1 MAFDF
6 DTPLERRG
14 TGSAKWEL
22 YAEDVL
28 PMWVADMDFRSPEPV
43 IRALQ
48 ERAAHGSFGYTRP
61 PLRLKEL
68 ICERMERLYG
78 WQITPAD
85 ILVTPGL
92 VSAINVL
99 ARALGAPGDEI
110 LTPTPAYPPFLSA
123 PANQQRVS
131 TTVELTPHISGQTL
145 SYTLDHERLAAGFTP
160 RTSLFLLSL
169 PHNPIGQSFT
179 PADLQR
185 IGELCVEHDSIIC
198 SDEIHCDL
206 MLGEARHTP
215 FAAAMPAFADRCV
228 TLMAPS
234 KTFNLPGLG
243 CSFVIVQNAELRAQ
257 IEKASAGIVPYVNA
271 FGIAGAL
278 AAYEHGEPWLN
289 ALRAYLTA
297 NRDAYLAFLAEHMP
311 QLRTTVPESTY
322 LAWIDCR
329 GAGIDGNPYKFFLEH
344 AKVALSDGAS
354 FGPGGE
360 GFVRL
365 NFGCPRAQLV
375 EALERMRAA
384 LNEK

>member
-1 MAFDF
+1 
-6 DTPLERRG
+6 
-14 TGSAKWEL
+14 
-22 YAEDVL
+22 
-28 PMWVADMDFRSPEPV
+28 
-43 IRALQ
+43 
-48 ERAAHGSFGYTRP
+48 
-61 PLRLKEL
+61 
-68 ICERMERLYG
+68 
-78 WQITPAD
+78 
-85 ILVTPGL
+85 
-92 VSAINVL
+92 
-99 ARALGAPGDEI
+99 
-110 LTPTPAYPPFLSA
+110 
-123 PANQQRVS
+123 
-131 TTVELTPHISGQTL
+131 
-145 SYTLDHERLAAGFTP
+145 
-160 RTSLFLLSL
+160 
-169 PHNPIGQSFT
+169 
-179 PADLQR
+179 
-185 IGELCVEHDSIIC
+185 
-198 SDEIHCDL
+198 

-329 GAGIDGNPYKFFLEH
+329 DTGIDGNPYKFFLEH

-365 NFGCPRAQLV
+365 NFGCPRAQLIT
-375 EALERMRAA
+375 ALERMQAA
-384 LNEK
+384 LRSA